1 MYQSLTVVGRLG
13 RDPEMKFMPDGSPVT
28 SFSIATDRAFTDRNG
43 QKQKETT
50 WFRVSVFG
58 RQAETC
64 NQFLT
69 KGRVVLVEGRLSVD
83 GKTGGPR
90 VYAKQDGT
98 MAASFEILA
107 NDVRFLSSQEDGAPK
122 PAGSAAPAKSA
133 ATAKPVDDNDIPF

>member
-1 MYQSLTVVGRLG
+1 MYQTITVVGRLG
-13 RDPEMKFMPDGSPVT
+13 RDPESKFMPNGQQVT
-28 SFSIATDRAFTDRNG
+28 SFSIATDRSYTGADG
-43 QKQKETT
+43 QRQKETT

-58 RQAETC
+58 KQAETC

-69 KGRVVLVEGRLSVD
+69 KGRLVLVEGRLSVD
-83 GKTGGPR
+83 AKTGGPR
-90 VYAKQDGT
+90 VYAKQDGS
-98 MAASFEILA
+98 MAASFEIVA